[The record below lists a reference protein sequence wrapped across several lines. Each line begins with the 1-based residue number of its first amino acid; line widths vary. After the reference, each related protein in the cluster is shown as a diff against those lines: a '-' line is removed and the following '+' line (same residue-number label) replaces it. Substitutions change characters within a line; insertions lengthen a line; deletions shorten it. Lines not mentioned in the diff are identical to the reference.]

1 MKKKKKLSWVAVG
14 NMVGLIGSA
23 LVMLDTVYQIAIKP
37 FFTNEPMALTQFGL
51 IVLIL
56 AFIVCG
62 SNFNYFEERL

>member
-1 MKKKKKLSWVAVG
+1 MRKKKKLSWVAVG

-23 LVMLDTVYQIAIKP
+23 LTILDTFYVIVVKP
-37 FFTNEPMALTQFGL
+37 FFTNEPMALTPFGL

>member
-14 NMVGLIGSA
+14 NMVGLIAST
-23 LVMLDTVYQIAIKP
+23 LVILETMYQVIFKMQ
-37 FFTNEPMALTQFGL
+37 TLTYFGL
-51 IVLIL
+51 GLTIV